1 MRLSKKSA
9 TLTTAI
15 VLCLPFATASQES
28 VDLAIVDRIKTEA
41 FARSDVMEHLRQL
54 TDVHGPRLTGSPGFE
69 KAAAWATERLK
80 GYGLSNVNIERW
92 GPFGRSWSIES
103 YSVELLAPHYMRL
116 AAVPLAWSSSTAGS
130 LTGQPVLAPLS
141 GGFASG
147 PKKIQESLDAYRREW
162 KGKLRGKIVLSTPIR
177 PESPREKGPFTRL
190 TDQELAKLS
199 NAPDPVKLEPVN
211 RIEDLPRARER
222 RRRLQDV
229 HDHTR
234 ALDRAADR
242 AVRRARARS

>member
-1 MRLSKKSA
+1 MRLSKQSA

-80 GYGLSNVNIERW
+80 GYELSNVNIERW

-116 AAVPLAWSSSTAGS
+116 TAVPLAWSSSTAGP
-130 LTGQPVLAPLS
+130 LTGQPILAPLS
-141 GGFASG
+141 SGFASG
-147 PKKIQESLDAYRREW
+147 PKRSRNRLTHIVANGRESFEEKSSWRRPFDLSRRER
-162 KGKLRGKIVLSTPIR
+162 KVRS
-177 PESPREKGPFTRL
+177 
-190 TDQELAKLS
+190 
-199 NAPDPVKLEPVN
+199 
-211 RIEDLPRARER
+211 
-222 RRRLQDV
+222 
-229 HDHTR
+229 HD
-234 ALDRAADR
+234 
-242 AVRRARARS
+242 